1 MALNA
6 SGPPASVKQ
15 VAYLA
20 SLLEKA
26 GYASF
31 REARHP
37 FGLTQRQ
44 AGGKFTVQEASGL
57 IDQLLNT
64 DVSPD
69 APPAAGDPF
78 LATDAVTDAAN
89 EKVRATQATML
100 RGVPADLLSDELLR
114 RGWSVRA
121 PS

>member
-37 FGLTQRQ
+37 FGLSQRQ

-69 APPAAGDPF
+69 TPTAAGDSFVAP
-78 LATDAVTDAAN
+78 DAATDAAN
-89 EKVRATQATML
+89 EKIRATQATML

-114 RGWSVRA
+114 RGWSVRE

>member
-69 APPAAGDPF
+69 APPAAGDRS
-78 LATDAVTDAAN
+78 LATDAATDAAN

>member
-6 SGPPASVKQ
+6 SGPPASQKQ

-37 FGLTQRQ
+37 FGLSQRQ
-44 AGGKFTVQEASGL
+44 AGGKFSIQEASQL
-57 IDQLLNT
+57 IDQLLNS
-64 DVSPD
+64 DISPD
-69 APPAAGDPF
+69 NPPAAGGDI
-78 LATDAVTDAAN
+78 ANEVGIDAAN
-89 EKVRATQATML
+89 EKIRATQATML
-100 RGVPADLLSDELLR
+100 RGVPADLLSDELMR
-114 RGWSVRA
+114 RGWSVRGPA
-121 PS
+121 

>member
-6 SGPPASVKQ
+6 SGPPASTKQ
-15 VAYLA
+15 IAYLA
-20 SLLEKA
+20 SLLEKV

-37 FGLTQRQ
+37 MGLNQRQ
-44 AGGKFTVQEASGL
+44 AGGKFTVQEASSL

-64 DVSPD
+64 DASPD
-69 APPAAGDPF
+69 ATASATGD
-78 LATDAVTDAAN
+78 AETDIAIDAAN
-89 EKVRATQATML
+89 EKIRATQATML
-100 RGVPADLLSDELLR
+100 RGVPADLLSDELMR

>member
-6 SGPPASVKQ
+6 SGPPASTKQ
-15 VAYLA
+15 IAYLA
-20 SLLEKA
+20 SLLEKV

-37 FGLTQRQ
+37 FGLNQRQ

-69 APPAAGDPF
+69 APAVAGDSSIANDA
-78 LATDAVTDAAN
+78 ATDAAI
-89 EKVRATQATML
+89 EKIRVTQATML
-100 RGVPADLLSDELLR
+100 RGVPGDLLADELMR

>member
-6 SGPPASVKQ
+6 TGPPASTKQ

-37 FGLTQRQ
+37 MGLNQRQ
-44 AGGKFTVQEASGL
+44 AGGKFTVQEASAL

-64 DVSPD
+64 DVSPHAD
-69 APPAAGDPF
+69 VPAAGGAMADIGI
-78 LATDAVTDAAN
+78 DAAN

-100 RGVPADLLSDELLR
+100 RGVPAELLSDELLR

>member
-6 SGPPASVKQ
+6 TGPPASAKQ
-15 VAYLA
+15 IAYLA
-20 SLLEKA
+20 SLLEKV

-37 FGLTQRQ
+37 FGLNQRQ
-44 AGGKFTVQEASGL
+44 AGGKFTVQEASAL

-69 APPAAGDPF
+69 APGPVGDLS
-78 LATDAVTDAAN
+78 LATDAATEAAN
-89 EKVRATQATML
+89 QKIRATQATTL
-100 RGVPADLLSDELLR
+100 RGIPADLLSDELLR

>member
-1 MALNA
+1 MALGA
-6 SGPPASVKQ
+6 AGPPASQKQ
-15 VAYLA
+15 IAYLA

-37 FGLTQRQ
+37 FGLNQRQ
-44 AGGKFTVQEASGL
+44 AGGKFTIQEASEL

-69 APPAAGDPF
+69 APSTAGDPL
-78 LATDAVTDAAN
+78 LATDAATDAAN
-89 EKVRATQATML
+89 EKVRVTQATLL
-100 RGVPADLLSDELLR
+100 RGVPGDLLADELMR
-114 RGWSVRA
+114 RGWSVKA

>member
-6 SGPPASVKQ
+6 SGPPASTKQ
-15 VAYLA
+15 IAYLA

-37 FGLTQRQ
+37 MGFSQRQ
-44 AGGKFTVQEASGL
+44 AGGKFTVQEASAL

-69 APPAAGDPF
+69 AAASAAGS
-78 LATDAVTDAAN
+78 AVTDIGIDAAN

-100 RGVPADLLSDELLR
+100 RGVPADLLSDELMR

>member
-6 SGPPASVKQ
+6 SGPPASAKQ
-15 VAYLA
+15 IAYLA

-37 FGLTQRQ
+37 MGLNQRQ
-44 AGGKFTVQEASGL
+44 AGGKFTIQEASTL
-57 IDQLLNT
+57 IDQMLNT
-64 DVSPD
+64 DVGPD
-69 APPAAGDPF
+69 GPQGSANEI
-78 LATDAVTDAAN
+78 TDIGIEAAN
-89 EKVRATQATML
+89 EKVRATQATTL
-100 RGVPADLLSDELLR
+100 RGIPADLLADELLR
-114 RGWSVRA
+114 RGWSVHG

>member
-6 SGPPASVKQ
+6 SGPPASSKQ

-20 SLLEKA
+20 SLLETA

-37 FGLTQRQ
+37 FGLSQRQ
-44 AGGKFTVQEASGL
+44 AGGKFTVQEASVL

-69 APPAAGDPF
+69 NPVPATGDA
-78 LATDAVTDAAN
+78 ATDVGLDAAN
-89 EKVRATQATML
+89 EKIRATQATTL
-100 RGVPADLLSDELLR
+100 RGIPAELLSDELLR

>member
-1 MALNA
+1 MALGA
-6 SGPPASVKQ
+6 SGPPASQKQ
-15 VAYLA
+15 IAYLA

-37 FGLTQRQ
+37 FGLNQRQ

-69 APPAAGDPF
+69 APAPLGDPF
-78 LATDAVTDAAN
+78 LATDAATDAAN

>member
-6 SGPPASVKQ
+6 SGPPASTKQ

-26 GYASF
+26 GFVSF

-37 FGLTQRQ
+37 MGLNQRQ
-44 AGGKFTVQEASGL
+44 AGGKFTVQEASAL
-57 IDQLLNT
+57 IDQLLDT

-69 APPAAGDPF
+69 VVAPVADGVV
-78 LATDAVTDAAN
+78 TDVGIDAAN
-89 EKVRATQATML
+89 EKIRATQATML
-100 RGVPADLLSDELLR
+100 RGVPADLLSDELMR

>member
-6 SGPPASVKQ
+6 SGPPASTKQ
-15 VAYLA
+15 IAYLA
-20 SLLEKA
+20 SLLEKV
-26 GYASF
+26 GYTSF

-37 FGLTQRQ
+37 MGLNQRQ
-44 AGGKFTVQEASGL
+44 AGGKFTVQEASAL

-69 APPAAGDPF
+69 AAPEAGGGASDIGI
-78 LATDAVTDAAN
+78 DAAN
-89 EKVRATQATML
+89 EKIRATQATML
-100 RGVPADLLSDELLR
+100 RGVPADLLSDELMR

>member
-6 SGPPASVKQ
+6 SGPPASAKQ
-15 VAYLA
+15 TAYLA

-37 FGLTQRQ
+37 FGLSQRQ
-44 AGGKFTVQEASGL
+44 AGGKFSVQEASAL
-57 IDQLLNT
+57 IDQLLNS

-69 APPAAGDPF
+69 SPTQLAATPDV
-78 LATDAVTDAAN
+78 AS
-89 EKVRATQATML
+89 EKIRATQATML
-100 RGVPADLLSDELLR
+100 RGVPADLLSDELMR